1 MLSSF
6 LLLSAITSKNKKFG
20 TMSTTESPP
29 DYCDPVTVSEK
40 PIIAPEK
47 PHGPTAYHITLQR
60 CKRNVKLASGRYC
73 MQGIIEDQDVA
84 ITIKPNEHWP
94 EIRKKIFHLYQQA
107 WPAQLSKANVLD
119 DSLAVSVQY
128 STWDGEVYGR
138 ISLLELENDGL
149 WEFLRRDDIHVINL
163 VASSAPRRG
172 DAPGQIRRSQRRQT
186 IHGLEVPRGEKVE
199 SKHRC
204 VLQ

>member
-1 MLSSF
+1 MLPSF
-6 LLLSAITSKNKKFG
+6 LLLSVITSQNKKFG
-20 TMSTTESPP
+20 AMPSNESPP

-40 PIIAPEK
+40 PIIASEK
-47 PHGPTAYHITLQR
+47 PRGPTTYHITLQR
-60 CKRNVKLASGRYC
+60 CKRNVKLASGRYGVE
-73 MQGIIEDQDVA
+73 GIVEDQDVA

-107 WPAQLSKANVLD
+107 WPAQLGKANVLD

-128 STWDGEVYGR
+128 STWDGEIYGR
-138 ISLLELENDGL
+138 IGLLELENDGL
-149 WEFLRRDDIHVINL
+149 WEFLRRDDVHVINL
-163 VASSAPRRG
+163 IASSAPRRG
-172 DAPGQIRRSQRRQT
+172 DAPGQIRSVQRRQT
-186 IHGLEVPRGEKVE
+186 IYGLEIPRGKKAE

>member
-1 MLSSF
+1 
-6 LLLSAITSKNKKFG
+6 
-20 TMSTTESPP
+20 MSTTGSPP

-40 PIIAPEK
+40 PITAPEK
-47 PHGPTAYHITLQR
+47 ARGPTTYHITLQR
-60 CKRNVKLASGRYC
+60 CKRNVKLDSGRYRI
-73 MQGIIEDQDVA
+73 QGIIEDQDVA
-84 ITIKPNEHWP
+84 ITIKPDEHWP
-94 EIRKKIFHLYQQA
+94 EIRKRIFRLYQQA
-107 WPAQLSKANVLD
+107 WPAHLSKANMWD
-119 DSLAVSVQY
+119 DSLSVGVQY

-149 WEFLRRDDIHVINL
+149 WKFLKRDDVHVLNL

-172 DAPGQIRRSQRRQT
+172 EAPGQIRRSQGRQT
-186 IHGLEVPRGEKVE
+186 IHGLQVPRGKKAE